1 MFKRI
6 LNLFKAKD
14 SKQLYKAYCVA
25 YNHVTVADDIYNQ
38 YKLKGGMNYVR
49 KLQSN

>member
-1 MFKRI
+1 MIKRI

-25 YNHVTVADDIYNQ
+25 YNHVTVADDIYKQ
-38 YKLKGGMNYVR
+38 YKLNGGINYVR
-49 KLQSN
+49 KLRTN